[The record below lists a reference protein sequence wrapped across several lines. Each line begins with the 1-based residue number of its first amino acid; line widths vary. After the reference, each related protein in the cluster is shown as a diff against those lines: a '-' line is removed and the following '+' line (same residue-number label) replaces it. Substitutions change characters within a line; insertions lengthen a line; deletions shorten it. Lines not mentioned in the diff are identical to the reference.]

1 MAEKSSSPA
10 EFAVFD
16 RDLDAAWT
24 ERYLQST
31 RLAVDTEAMGLI
43 HGRDRLCL
51 VQIADAEDRVAC
63 VRIGLGQTEAPN
75 LKRLFEEATVHNP
88 PPTHYPLRTAHPPP
102 TAHRRSRR
110 KGCR

>member
-1 MAEKSSSPA
+1 MAESLPAPA

-16 RDLDAAWT
+16 EDLDAVWT
-24 ERYLQST
+24 ERYLRAP

-63 VRIGLGQTEAPN
+63 VRVGLG
-75 LKRLFEEATVHNP
+75 
-88 PPTHYPLRTAHPPP
+88 
-102 TAHRRSRR
+102 
-110 KGCR
+110 